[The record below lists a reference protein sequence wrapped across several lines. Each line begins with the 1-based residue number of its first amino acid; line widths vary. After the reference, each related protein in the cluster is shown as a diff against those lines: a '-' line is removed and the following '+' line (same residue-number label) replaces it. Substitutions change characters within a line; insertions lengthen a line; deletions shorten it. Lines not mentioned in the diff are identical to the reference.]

1 MQTTSFRVFKW
12 HNMCYFIS
20 SKCSSVVITIYNL
33 YTKSIT
39 GLSYGI
45 QLITKISLSYKYT
58 TKCNVPP
65 KKTIPVGFHNFPN
78 HIATSVYAYKYLIQ
92 SPGIHKCSQ
101 PYCCSIKKSSIYSI
115 VSYLCTQLCYGMI

>member
-1 MQTTSFRVFKW
+1 MLNNLKSLVQTTSFRVFKW

-101 PYCCSIKKSSIYSI
+101 PYCCSIKKVVSI
-115 VSYLCTQLCYGMI
+115 V